1 MFLSFRDLNLKS
13 LKENP
18 QDWKVFWP
26 KTTCPLKI
34 TQASA
39 FIIDGMCNIT
49 IILGVR
55 SWRKQ
60 AW

>member
-26 KTTCPLKI
+26 KTTCPLIVKVA
-34 TQASA
+34 TKGLGYENEKA
-39 FIIDGMCNIT
+39 IID
-49 IILGVR
+49 
-55 SWRKQ
+55 
-60 AW
+60 